1 MSLGLKTLKSSFL
14 ILFVRGVQRSIGL
27 ISMLVLARLLTPE
40 DFGVVAIASVVVFFF
55 DVLTESGSRQYL
67 IQKDEICEDDIHTAW
82 TLNVIIKLG
91 VFFVFIFITP
101 LISTFFEREDLN
113 SVFRVVAIILPL
125 GALAS
130 PGIIVLQRNLDYA
143 PITKMLI
150 YEKVLGVIVTISF
163 AYFFQNYWA
172 MILGILFS
180 YSFKTFF
187 SYVVAPFAIRF
198 SLSNVSEQWHFS
210 KWILL
215 KGALGYSKSEVD
227 PFVISKVFNIEAVGG
242 FNMMKNIS
250 TIPAREIIRP
260 LTEPLLAS
268 FSRVKADSNKLSQQV
283 AVSMLV
289 LLSGT
294 SPIAMYLFDNHEVVV
309 SLLFDERWLQYSYIL
324 GVLSLLILN
333 FSIVAIFNEVL
344 VAIGKVKVLFFYDL
358 MSFAALLCVIMSLKF
373 STLDQFAEVRV
384 FVSYTTMLILFLLM
398 LKFLKINLIC
408 FSMALGAVFVSC
420 FLASVVCAFVI
431 SLDINNA
438 FFNFIASGAV
448 FSLTYMS
455 VLGISLFI
463 LRKNMYLSILLTFIF
478 SIVSERRKHN

>member
-14 ILFVRGVQRSIGL
+14 ILLVRGVQRSIGL

-67 IQKDEICEDDIHTAW
+67 IQKDEINDNDIHTAW
-82 TLNVIIKLG
+82 TLNVIIKLA
-91 VFFVFIFITP
+91 VFLIFIVITP
-101 LISTFFEREDLN
+101 LISSFFEREDLN

-130 PGIIVLQRNLDYA
+130 PGIIILQRNLDYA

-172 MILGILFS
+172 MIVGILFS
-180 YSFKTFF
+180 YSFKTVF
-187 SYVVAPFAIRF
+187 SYVVAPCSIRLN
-198 SLSNVSEQWHFS
+198 LSKINEQWHFS

-268 FSRVKADSNKLSQQV
+268 FSKVKTDSGKLSQQV

-289 LLSGT
+289 LLFGT
-294 SPIAMYLFDNHEVVV
+294 SPIAMYLFNNHEVVV
-309 SLLFDERWLQYSYIL
+309 TLLFDERWLQYSSIL

-358 MSFAALLCVIMSLKF
+358 VSFVALLCVILSLEF
-373 STLDQFAEVRV
+373 STLGQFAEVRV
-384 FVSYTTMLILFLLM
+384 FVSYITMLVLFLLM
-398 LKFLKINLIC
+398 LRFLKIDLVSLSI
-408 FSMALGAVFVSC
+408 ALGAVFVSC
-420 FLASVVCAFVI
+420 YTASYICELVISLNIDNKLLNFLAS
-431 SLDINNA
+431 
-438 FFNFIASGAV
+438 GAI
-448 FSLTYMS
+448 FSLTYIC
-455 VLGISLFI
+455 VLGISLFV
-463 LRKNMYLSILLTFIF
+463 LRKNMYFNILLNFALSIIR
-478 SIVSERRKHN
+478 ERRK

>member
-27 ISMLVLARLLTPE
+27 VSMLVLARLLTPE

-67 IQKDEICEDDIHTAW
+67 IQKDEVSEDDIHTAW
-82 TLNVIIKLG
+82 SLNVIIKLG
-91 VFFVFIFITP
+91 VFIVFIGLAP
-101 LISTFFEREDLN
+101 LISSFFEREDLN
-113 SVFRVVAIILPL
+113 NVFRVIAIILPL

-130 PGIIVLQRNLDYA
+130 PGIIILQRNLDYA

-150 YEKVLGVIVTISF
+150 YEKVLGVIITISF

-172 MILGILFS
+172 MILGMLFS
-180 YSFKTFF
+180 YSFKTVF
-187 SYVVAPFAIRF
+187 SYVVAPFSIRL

-227 PFVISKVFNIEAVGG
+227 PFVISKIFNIEAVGG

-268 FSRVKADSNKLSQQV
+268 FSVVKTDSDKLSQQV

-289 LLSGT
+289 LLFGT
-294 SPIAMYLFDNHEVVV
+294 SPIAMYLFSNHEVVV
-309 SLLFDERWLQYSYIL
+309 TLLFDERWLQYSYIL

-344 VAIGKVKVLFFYDL
+344 VALGKVKVLFFYDL
-358 MSFAALLCVIMSLKF
+358 ITFAVLLCVILSLEF
-373 STLDQFAEVRV
+373 STLAQFAEVRV
-384 FVSYTTMLILFLLM
+384 FVSYITMLALFLLM
-398 LKFLKINLIC
+398 LRFLKIDIIGL
-408 FSMALGAVFVSC
+408 SMALGAVFVSC
-420 FLASVVCAFVI
+420 YLASTACALVI
-431 SLDINNA
+431 SLEINNA

-448 FSLTYMS
+448 FSLTYVSM
-455 VLGISLFI
+455 LGISLYI
-463 LRKNMYLSILLTFIF
+463 LRKNVYFNILLNFMF
-478 SIVSERRKHN
+478 SIISAQKKYN